1 MPTSASNADGAQVD
15 KKLRYRDRWGLMSAI
30 RHAFVQRLA
39 SVFGIRIYGIYN
51 RPVEAHTGSDPVVPG
66 FSFRVYSAGEE
77 AELLAAAGRP
87 ELEIT
92 DRFVKSAFG
101 KGDICSETL
110 YNGQIVS
117 FQWSAF
123 TPTHDH
129 DGVYIEFGGECQYN
143 YFSYTLPE
151 FRGRHLSRIFKP
163 LRDRVSVS
171 RGCTRCIA
179 YISIDNDASIRS
191 AIANGNRRV
200 GFAGYIC
207 RRSLFLA
214 FRTPGARKCPMRFFK
229 PTSSTTT
236 QN

>member
-1 MPTSASNADGAQVD
+1 MPIGASNADGAQTD
-15 KKLRYRDRWGLMSAI
+15 KKWRYRDRWGLLSAI
-30 RHAFVQRLA
+30 RHAFVQHLA

-51 RPVEAHTGSDPVVPG
+51 RPVETHTGPDPVVPG
-66 FSFRVYSAGEE
+66 FTFRLYSAGEE
-77 AELLAAAGRP
+77 AELFAAAVRP
-87 ELEIT
+87 ELGIT
-92 DRFVKSAFG
+92 GSFVKSAFG
-101 KGDICSETL
+101 KGDICSATL

-117 FQWSAF
+117 FQWSAY

-143 YFSYTLPE
+143 YFSYSLPE
-151 FRGRHLSRIFKP
+151 FRGRHLPRIFKP
-163 LRDRVSVS
+163 LRDRVSIA
-171 RGCTRCIA
+171 RGCTHCIA

-200 GFAGYIC
+200 GFAGYIS
-207 RRSLFLA
+207 RRSMFLA

-229 PTSSTTT
+229 STSTTTT